1 MSLPDANNIA
11 LVRQLMDS
19 LGVTAADLDA
29 DALVPASRPVPTV
42 EAFHATVLAL
52 ATDGQRRT
60 YANHWRSLVEAYGE
74 RPVNGLRKTELEAL
88 AQAAKRNARTR
99 ANSRK
104 GSGAEE
110 NCVAALRHFFTKAV
124 DDGLL
129 RENPALKLVKPKR
142 QASHRR
148 PLKPEEVEQLWTV
161 TVTTGNDPALD
172 ALLFR
177 FHLETGARRGGA
189 LALRVRDLN
198 RKRQT
203 VLLREKGETERWA
216 PVSATLLDALEDH
229 AASRGATAPDDALFR
244 YKPGRGA
251 VVGRPLTYRRY
262 DNLYARWQAALPW
275 ADQVHVSGH
284 WLRHTAVAEV
294 ERLAGFGTARKFAG
308 HRDESAATTLTYIR
322 ADDEAVAAAAALR
335 SGEAHPLAPNALG
348 RGAYERDAAGPSAA
362 GGVVQP

>member
-1 MSLPDANNIA
+1 MSLPDSTNIA

-19 LGVTAADLDA
+19 LGVTTADLDG
-29 DALVPASRPVPTV
+29 PASASAQPLLGVPTV
-42 EAFHATVLAL
+42 AEFHVTVLAL
-52 ATDGQRRT
+52 ATEGQRRT
-60 YANHWRSLVEAYGE
+60 YANHWRSLVEMYGA
-74 RPVNGLRKTELEAL
+74 RLVNSLRKTELEAVT
-88 AQAAKRNARTR
+88 QAAKKNSRTR
-99 ANSRK
+99 ANSRN
-104 GSGAEE
+104 GSGAQE

-198 RKRQT
+198 RKNQT

-216 PVSATLLDALEDH
+216 PVSSTLLDALEDH
-229 AASRGATAPDDALFR
+229 TASRGAAAPDDALFR
-244 YKPGRGA
+244 YKPSKGA
-251 VVGRPLTYRRY
+251 AAGRPLTYRRY

-335 SGEAHPLAPNALG
+335 SGEAHPLAPRALTSL
-348 RGAYERDAAGPSAA
+348 AAERAVEDISD
-362 GGVVQP
+362 VRR

>member
-11 LVRQLMDS
+11 LIRQMMDT
-19 LGVTAADLDA
+19 LGVSAADLVSAATD
-29 DALVPASRPVPTV
+29 PPVGAPTV
-42 EAFHATVLAL
+42 EAFYTTVLAL

-60 YANHWRSLVEAYGE
+60 YANHWRSLVEAHGD
-74 RPVNGLRKTELEAL
+74 RPVNSLRKTELEAL
-88 AQAAKRNARTR
+88 AQAAKKNARTR

-104 GSGAEE
+104 GSGAQE
-110 NCVAALRHFFTKAV
+110 NCVAALRHFFAKAV

-129 RENPALKLVKPKR
+129 RENPALKLAKPKR

-189 LALRVRDLN
+189 LALRVRDLD
-198 RKRQT
+198 RKNQT

-244 YKPGRGA
+244 YQPGKGA

-275 ADQVHVSGH
+275 ADQVHVSATGSVTPR
-284 WLRHTAVAEV
+284 WPKSSGSLGSAPLASSLVTATRARPPRSPTSAPTTKRSP
-294 ERLAGFGTARKFAG
+294 RLPRCVRVRPTRSPRTRWAATRRSGPQTTVIDVAG
-308 HRDESAATTLTYIR
+308 H
-322 ADDEAVAAAAALR
+322 
-335 SGEAHPLAPNALG
+335 
-348 RGAYERDAAGPSAA
+348 
-362 GGVVQP
+362 